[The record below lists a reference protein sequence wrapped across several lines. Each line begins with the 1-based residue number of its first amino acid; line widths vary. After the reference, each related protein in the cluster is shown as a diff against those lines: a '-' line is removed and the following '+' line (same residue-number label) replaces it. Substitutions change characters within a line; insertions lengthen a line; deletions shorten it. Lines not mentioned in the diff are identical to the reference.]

1 VPVPAGELLS
11 LAHTHAELMAL
22 VRELAQRDG
31 CSPVGTAAMGLC
43 NHLAERMRT
52 LLDTVPG
59 STR

>member
-1 VPVPAGELLS
+1 MPAGELLA

-31 CSPVGTAAMGLC
+31 SPVGTAAMGLC
-43 NHLAERMRT
+43 NHLAGRMHT
-52 LLDTVPG
+52 LLDTVPD

>member
-1 VPVPAGELLS
+1 MA
-11 LAHTHAELMAL
+11 LAHTHAERMAL
-22 VRELAQRDG
+22 VREFAQRDG

-43 NHLAERMRT
+43 NHLAGRMRT